1 MSAKV
6 TKYENVSVITTMED
20 LAGDAV
26 DAVRARAEQCMQE
39 GGRNLVIDCAS
50 VEALDSSGLELLLDL
65 QDRCEDGY
73 GAVKLCNLD
82 ATMSTILYIT
92 RLKRRFECFDDLDA
106 AVASFN

>member
-6 TKYENVSVITTMED
+6 TKYENVSVITATED

-26 DAVRARAEQCMQE
+26 DTVRVRAEQCIQD
-39 GGRNLVIDCAS
+39 GSRNIVIDCDS
-50 VEALDSSGLELLLDL
+50 VEALDSAGLELLLDL

-73 GAVKLCNLD
+73 GSVKLCNLD

-92 RLKRRFECFDDLDA
+92 RLKRRFECFDDLDT
-106 AVASFN
+106 AVASFS

>member
-1 MSAKV
+1 MPAKV
-6 TKYENVSVITTMED
+6 TKYDHVSVITSIED

-26 DAVRARAEQCMQE
+26 DNVRARTEQCLND
-39 GGRNLVIDCAS
+39 GSKNIVVDCAG
-50 VEALDSSGLELLLDL
+50 VEALDSAGLELLLDL

-73 GAVKLCNLD
+73 GSVKLCNLD

-106 AVASFN
+106 AVASFS